1 MCLPMQLK
9 NAHKCVENVSRSN
22 CPVCL
27 EDIHTSRVICHVPPC
42 GHLLHRPCFERMLK
56 FGLYACPICQ
66 TSLVNMER
74 LWKYWDEEVE
84 NTPMPE
90 EYRNCYVGILCKDC
104 HKEGTVKFHVV
115 GFKCNHCGSYNTC
128 RVRGPVIRSP
138 EENLMETMLLAMS
151 NYTGRVGFAQFK
163 CKMCPEHLVGTKAY
177 NVMMIIN
184 ENEAGI
190 IASAMIVLLQ
200 QEAASMQLLS

>member
-1 MCLPMQLK
+1 METSSTPSAEGPPEETVKPIGC
-9 NAHKCVENVSRSN
+9 AHYKRKSKFVCVENVSRSN

-56 FGLYACPICQ
+56 FGLYACPVCQ

-115 GFKCNHCGSYNTC
+115 GFKCSHCGSYNTC
-128 RVRGPVIRSP
+128 RVRGPVIRNF
-138 EENLMETMLLAMS
+138 ERNLENM
-151 NYTGRVGFAQFK
+151 
-163 CKMCPEHLVGTKAY
+163 H
-177 NVMMIIN
+177 IN
-184 ENEAGI
+184 ENQGE
-190 IASAMIVLLQ
+190 SSNEENN
-200 QEAASMQLLS
+200 EAAAEGSDRNEDEDPRPSTTGN